1 MAVNIQYPLDLKDM
15 KYFITFRCRDYKY
28 KNKTSLNAV
37 EIEKINLCNISLY
50 FPNSFKESINQE
62 WNAEGIMSLG
72 LIVGNITG
80 AISGRI
86 GKGGKAT
93 FNKLNNPG
101 VAANPSEEL
110 IYQGPGFRNFEFE
123 FDFISRSKEELQTVK
138 QIEAL
143 FKILSLP
150 KLATAS
156 AFITF
161 PSIWEIEIK
170 GLEDNLDSELFSLGY
185 KNKFFALTTYSI
197 SYTPDQGYY
206 PLKGG
211 HPIKTSITLAFKE
224 TSPLYRK
231 EISGETDIKGIL
243 NSVENFIT

>member
-37 EIEKINLCNISLY
+37 EIEKINLCNVSLY
-50 FPNSFKESINQE
+50 FPGSFKESISQE
-62 WNAEGIMSLG
+62 WNAEEVLS
-72 LIVGNITG
+72 VGSVTG
-80 AISGRI
+80 KAINFLRD
-86 GKGGKAT
+86 KGGKAL
-93 FNKLNNPG
+93 FNRLNPG
-101 VAANPSEEL
+101 IAINPSEEL
-110 IYQGPGFRNFEFE
+110 MYQGPGFRTFEFE
-123 FDFISRSKEELQTVK
+123 FDLISRSKEELQTVK
-138 QIEAL
+138 KIEAL
-143 FKILSLP
+143 FKILSLSRLD
-150 KLATAS
+150 KTS
-156 AFITF
+156 MYIAF
-161 PSIWEIEIK
+161 PAIWEIEIK
-170 GLEDNLDSELFSLGY
+170 GLEDEENGELFSLGY

-231 EISGETDIKGIL
+231 EISGESDIKGIL
-243 NSVENFIT
+243 NSVENFTT